1 MAQEAWI
8 TLSKKSGSND
18 DSVSVTLSKH
28 TGRKVRNCTLTVQNE
43 TGSKPSKKISVS
55 QDAAILAVIMDTSSL
70 DALATAGNQ
79 NFQFRTNAK
88 TFKFDVSATGGI
100 GITIGNVKINDT
112 ILTPASGV
120 YAIPEDAGAAAEV
133 EIVVMIAITVNN
145 IPASKSGNISV
156 IGSGD
161 AGQADVTANL
171 PITQSAGESTL
182 SVSPTSLSFPANG
195 GTKTITIT
203 SNDKW
208 NIAE

>member
-1 MAQEAWI
+1 MAQEAWV

-28 TGRKVRNCTLTVQNE
+28 TGRKIRSCTFTVQNE
-43 TGSKPSKKISVS
+43 TGSKPSKKLSIS
-55 QDAAILAVIMDTSSL
+55 QDAAVLAVIIDTASL
-70 DALATAGNQ
+70 DAIATAGNQ

-88 TFKFDVSATGGI
+88 TFKFDCSRTDGI
-100 GITIGNVKINDT
+100 GVSISTVKINDIT
-112 ILTPASGV
+112 LTPVSGV
-120 YAIPEDAGAAAEV
+120 YTIPDDAGAAAEV
-133 EIVVMIAITVNN
+133 EVIVKIAISANN
-145 IPASKSGNISV
+145 TPNSKKGNISV

-161 AGQADVTANL
+161 EGQADVTENL
-171 PITQSAGESTL
+171 PITQGAGESTI

-208 NIAE
+208 NFIE